1 MVPPGAMITTTVGGN
16 VMPLQAQQG
25 GGEQM
30 LVQQQQTHLIHNYEQ
45 SQSSTNQHQTTQPTL
60 TAGKLFYICILGAKV

>member
-30 LVQQQQTHLIHNYEQ
+30 LVQQQPTHLIHNYEQ